1 MGEAGCPYQ
10 TTQPNRSTNVTILVV
25 IIIITTAKEEVRH
38 SILSRKGW
46 IGGRSN
52 KHSEF
57 QWWVIL
63 TYSS

>member
-46 IGGRSN
+46 IGG
-52 KHSEF
+52 EVEQA
-57 QWWVIL
+57 QWISMVS
-63 TYSS
+63 YFNV